1 MEYKKLFVKKEI
13 SVDAIV
19 TIHYFEYM
27 KDFIFE
33 GECHDF
39 WELVYVDKGEIDVFN
54 GNYWQTLKK
63 GEVIFHKPMEFHGLK
78 ANGVTAPN
86 LIVISFYSNSP
97 EMAFFNEKKLFCN
110 SFEIGLLAS
119 MVHEA
124 RMSFASGLEDPS
136 ADEMIPGDPQ
146 FAYIQLI
153 ALYLEHFL
161 IDMYRTN
168 SASVS
173 DEVADIQIPFRNEG
187 SDSLII
193 DNLMTYFEKNLSHPL
208 SIDMICRDN
217 LISYSKL
224 KQLFKT
230 YFDCGVIEYYNKLR
244 IDYAKQLIRS
254 STKTVSEISDFLE
267 FNSIHYFSRFFKKMT
282 GMSPTEY
289 AHSALAK
296 NEISYSITHHP
307 GV

>member
-1 MEYKKLFVKKEI
+1 MEYKKLYVNKEI

-27 KDFIFE
+27 KDFVFE

-54 GNYWQTLKK
+54 GNSWQTLKK

-97 EMAFFNEKKLFCN
+97 KMTFFNEKKLFCN

-119 MVHEA
+119 IVHEA

-136 ADEMIPGDPQ
+136 AGEMLPGDPQ
-146 FAYIQLI
+146 FAYLQLI

-173 DEVADIQIPFRNEG
+173 DEVAGIQLSFRNEG

-193 DNLMTYFEKNLSHPL
+193 DNLMTYFEKNLSRPL
-208 SIDMICRDN
+208 TIDMICQDN

-254 STKTVSEISDFLE
+254 STKSVSEISDFLG

-296 NEISYSITHHP
+296 NEISYSITHNP